1 MIWQAKIGQEEINVR
16 NTVKYEVWV
25 SFSCAARLLGS
36 PHPLIL
42 GVMECVVPDRLHLG
56 RVLRAGNQL
65 RDLVFEEGRNPER
78 LGLRKDGRVKGYVG
92 TDHCEVPP
100 PDDIRIAG
108 QHESIQPIGRRED
121 CRFDRRGTSVY
132 KLRIF
137 SAKGHRYLSDWLRH

>member
-16 NTVKYEVWV
+16 NTVKYEVWA
-25 SFSCAARLLGS
+25 SFSCAPRPLGP

-42 GVMECVVPDRLHLG
+42 GVMECVAPDRLHLG

-65 RDLVFEEGRNPER
+65 RDLVFEESRNPER
-78 LGLRKDGRVKGYVG
+78 LGLGEDDRVKGYVG

-100 PDDIRIAG
+100 PDDLRIAG
-108 QHESIQPIGRRED
+108 QHEPIQPIRRGEG
-121 CRFDRRGTSVY
+121 CRFDRRGDSVC

-137 SAKGHRYLSDWLRH
+137 WSKGHRYLSDWLRA